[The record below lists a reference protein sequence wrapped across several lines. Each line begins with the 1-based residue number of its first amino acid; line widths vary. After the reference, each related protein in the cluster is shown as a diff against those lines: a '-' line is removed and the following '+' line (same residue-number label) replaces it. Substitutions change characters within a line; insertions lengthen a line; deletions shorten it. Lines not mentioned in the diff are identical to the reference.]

1 MKRLLLG
8 LCLAAACATTAQPSS
23 AAQPSATA
31 QSPATALPETG
42 ALASLSWLPGT
53 YRATH
58 GNSVVEEVWTQP
70 AAGTMFGVGRT
81 FQGDKLVAFE
91 FLRIEV
97 RDSGLVYIAHP
108 SGRTPGTVFTVS
120 ESASSANVVV
130 FENPEHDFPTR
141 ITYRRVD
148 DRHIEACAENAE
160 HSLVLAYSRAP

>member
-8 LCLAAACATTAQPSS
+8 LCLTAACATTGQP
-23 AAQPSATA
+23 
-31 QSPATALPETG
+31 QSPTTALPVTG
-42 ALASLSWLPGT
+42 ALAALSWLPGT
-53 YRATH
+53 HRATH
-58 GNSVVEEVWTQP
+58 GNSVFEEMWTKP

-81 FQGDKLVAFE
+81 FHGDELVGFE

-120 ESASSANVVV
+120 QSASTDIVV

-141 ITYRRVD
+141 ISYRRID
-148 DRHIEACAENAE
+148 ARHIEARAENVE
-160 HSLVLAYSRAP
+160 RSLVLAYARVP